1 MTLFTESTVESA
13 ALAWLSE
20 LGWQVKHGPDI
31 APDGLFAERRDFGQ
45 VVLEQRLRD
54 ALARLNPTLPAE
66 ALEDAFRKL
75 TRPEGADLL
84 QRNRA
89 LHRLLVDGVTV
100 EYRTA
105 DGGIR
110 GVPVRVLDFDDPDN
124 NDWLAVNQ
132 FAVVENRHSRR
143 PDLVL
148 FVNGLPLAVI
158 ELKNAADADATIWTA
173 WQQLQTYQAEI
184 PSLFADRKSVV

>member
-1 MTLFTESTVESA
+1 MAHLTESEIESA

-54 ALARLNPTLPAE
+54 ALARLNPTLSAE

-89 LHRLLVDGVTV
+89 LHRLLVDG
-100 EYRTA
+100 
-105 DGGIR
+105 DGGIPH
-110 GVPVRVLDFDDPDN
+110 GG
-124 NDWLAVNQ
+124 W
-132 FAVVENRHSRR
+132 RHPRRAGARAGLRR
-143 PDLVL
+143 P
-148 FVNGLPLAVI
+148 G
-158 ELKNAADADATIWTA
+158 
-173 WQQLQTYQAEI
+173 QQ
-184 PSLFADRKSVV
+184 